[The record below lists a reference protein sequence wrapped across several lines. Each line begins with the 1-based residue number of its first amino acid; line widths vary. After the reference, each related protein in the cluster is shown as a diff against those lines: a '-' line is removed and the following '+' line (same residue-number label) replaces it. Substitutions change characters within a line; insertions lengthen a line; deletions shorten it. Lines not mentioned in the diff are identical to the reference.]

1 MKKLL
6 LIVSFIALG
15 IVSAFAQ
22 KGEKA
27 IGINLGYGTEVSNVG
42 LGAKF
47 QYGIT
52 DAIWKSQTNLTP
64 LAKKN

>member
-27 IGINLGYGTEVSNVG
+27 IGGK
-42 LGAKF
+42 AK
-47 QYGIT
+47 QI
-52 DAIWKSQTNLTP
+52 
-64 LAKKN
+64 